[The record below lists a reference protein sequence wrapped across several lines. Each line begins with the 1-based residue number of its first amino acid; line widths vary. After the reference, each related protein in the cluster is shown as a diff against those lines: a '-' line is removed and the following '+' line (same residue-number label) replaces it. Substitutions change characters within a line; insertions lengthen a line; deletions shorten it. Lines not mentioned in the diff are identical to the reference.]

1 VRIVFIRKRSL
12 SQIYNLASLESF
24 VDSPEYHTRAGYAMG
39 DDHGDM
45 LAKLT
50 DVHHRVVDY
59 GQIQRYRDKTIV

>member
-1 VRIVFIRKRSL
+1 M
-12 SQIYNLASLESF
+12 SF
-24 VDSPEYHTRAGYAMG
+24 VDSPEYHTQAGNAMG

-50 DVHHRVVDY
+50 DAHHRVVDY